1 MASDDLNEQELQ
13 LKKRARRR
21 LVGALALVLLM
32 MIILPLVLDD
42 RKTTTPA
49 EEIAIRIAGQTP
61 DTSNEQQ
68 SVTASPEVGKQD
80 EATMVTLSEPMTN
93 PNDAEGFNSKVVP
106 IDEAAA
112 TKPSPKSHAK
122 ETPEAHKTELKVLA
136 EKKIE
141 EKKLAANKEE
151 AKPAETKK
159 TADQSSEKKSTYM
172 VQIGV
177 FSDAANVKKLEQK
190 LTTVGFKSRTEK
202 IQTDKGEK
210 IRLRTGPFSSK
221 NDAESALARMKDVG
235 LAGMIVTL

>member
-32 MIILPLVLDD
+32 MIVLPLILDD
-42 RKTTTPA
+42 RKNTSPT
-49 EEIAIRIAGQTP
+49 EEIAIRIAGQESEQTVEQAP
-61 DTSNEQQ
+61 TSESAESHSQ
-68 SVTASPEVGKQD
+68 E
-80 EATMVTLSEPMTN
+80 EAVVELSEPT
-93 PNDAEGFNSKVVP
+93 PSTESSEGFNSKVVP
-106 IDEAAA
+106 IAEGQPV
-112 TKPSPKSHAK
+112 KESPKVNS
-122 ETPEAHKTELKVLA
+122 
-136 EKKIE
+136 
-141 EKKLAANKEE
+141 KEE
-151 AKPAETKK
+151 AQAHQSAEKVVKDSKELANKKETKPAETKK
-159 TADQSSEKKSTYM
+159 LADQSSEKKSTYM

-177 FSDAANVKKLEQK
+177 FSDASNVKKLEQK
-190 LTTVGFKSRTEK
+190 LATVGFKSRTEK